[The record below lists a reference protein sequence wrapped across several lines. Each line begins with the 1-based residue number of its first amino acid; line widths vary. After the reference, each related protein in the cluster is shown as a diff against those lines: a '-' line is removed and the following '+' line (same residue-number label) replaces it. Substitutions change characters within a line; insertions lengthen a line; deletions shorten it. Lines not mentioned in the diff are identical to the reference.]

1 MHLCLTQPVQ
11 ALSDEE
17 AKTILDDMEH
27 LGKLYMG
34 ELDVLP
40 WPTPM
45 AKYSV
50 HSTCLAVQW
59 CSSLAE
65 DWWSYEVCYKKSVR
79 QVHFEGG
86 KLTEE
91 YSLGVYDNTTAP
103 VFVPV
108 RVFWQWVTM
117 GLTPSTTSM
126 RLRDVAHAIKNYLC
140 IAG

>member
-1 MHLCLTQPVQ
+1 MPWRRLSNANTVSNDLQSPVQ

-27 LGKLYMG
+27 L
-34 ELDVLP
+34 
-40 WPTPM
+40 
-45 AKYSV
+45 
-50 HSTCLAVQW
+50 VQW

-103 VFVPV
+103 VFVPADLDDVERENAFISHMFVNGSECDLSGVHRTSEV
-108 RVFWQWVTM
+108 RFMCDLAYESVVT
-117 GLTPSTTSM
+117 S
-126 RLRDVAHAIKNYLC
+126 
-140 IAG
+140 